1 MPLYASEWRGTS
13 SQAISHARM
22 ENPRRKRH
30 CWECRRRCL
39 VCDFTEPA
47 CRRCSASGVECP
59 GYSDVKPVKF
69 KWLPLGK
76 VVSRGQ
82 GRKKTSKEAANETTK
97 AITKLS
103 NEAVLNADVPISLF
117 NIRTE
122 TYNIAECIEYFN
134 SCIYQGLLPL
144 RELGDNPHIYPLSA
158 KHLQRASLA
167 PDYLRLGM
175 ICMILG
181 HQINRMRGSAESKRL
196 TERFYSYWG
205 LSIRSLRDHLDRE
218 DRRQG
223 DTVIGGILT
232 LLLVDVQLGTSLNWR
247 CHLEGLYKLIM
258 QRGGF
263 EATTRS
269 RVLKPLLRCLW
280 VLVVMGNTTCPASDI
295 LTIGSEPDTADFLLK
310 QFREEM
316 SPYHMYP
323 LPLFSDIISVNHLRM
338 CAMQRTNV
346 TTEELSQEANR
357 ILQHVQ
363 DFSPE
368 QWADSKRSPEDWVL
382 IGRIHQAA
390 VVIYLILS
398 LQSVSILPMTSGL
411 SAYCATQGKL
421 LQALISTGL
430 SSPKTERF
438 MVWPLIVLGVYAVHG
453 DLAMRAFVIQ
463 QLPNLSCNLGTFVPL
478 TAKQVLE
485 SFWDSGESRWDV
497 CFSKPYIFTMQIAVD
512 TGKLPHS
519 TREMH

>member
-1 MPLYASEWRGTS
+1 
-13 SQAISHARM
+13 M
-22 ENPRRKRH
+22 ESKPRSKRH

-47 CRRCSASGVECP
+47 CRRCSTSGIECP
-59 GYSDVKPVKF
+59 GYGDVKPVKF
-69 KWLPLGK
+69 KWLPPGK
-76 VVSRGQ
+76 VVSRGR
-82 GRKKTSKEAANETTK
+82 GRKKSSSKEAASETTK
-97 AITKLS
+97 STKTITKLS
-103 NEAVLNADVPISLF
+103 SKAVLNDNIPISLF
-117 NIRTE
+117 NIGTE
-122 TYNIAECIEYFN
+122 TYDIAECIEYFN

-144 RELGDNPHIYPLSA
+144 CELGDNPHIYPLSA
-158 KHLQRASLA
+158 KHVRRASWA

-181 HQINRMRGSAESKRL
+181 HQINRMRGNPESRRL
-196 TERFYSYWG
+196 TEKFYSYWG
-205 LSIRSLRDHLDRE
+205 LSIRSLRDHLDKE
-218 DRRQG
+218 DRRHG

-247 CHLEGLYKLIM
+247 CHLEGLYGLIM

-280 VLVVMGNTTCPASDI
+280 VLAVMGNTTCPASDL
-295 LTIGSEPDTADFLLK
+295 LTIGSEPETANFLLK
-310 QFREEM
+310 QFRKEM
-316 SPYHMYP
+316 SPYHMCP
-323 LPLFSDIISVNHLRM
+323 LPLFSDIIRVNHLRM
-338 CAMQRTNV
+338 CATQYTNT
-346 TTEELSQEANR
+346 TTEELSQEANT
-357 ILQHVQ
+357 ILQRVQ

-368 QWADSKRSPEDWVL
+368 QWADSRRSPEDWVL

-398 LQSVSILPMTSGL
+398 LQSVSILPVTCEL

-421 LQALISTGL
+421 LQVLISNGL

-453 DLAMRAFVIQ
+453 DLAMRAFVIK
-463 QLPNLSCNLGTFVPL
+463 QLPDLSRNLGTSVPL

-485 SFWDSGESRWDV
+485 SFWDSGESRWDA

-512 TGKLPHS
+512 TGELPPSPMAIH
-519 TREMH
+519 